1 LSISDFHL
9 TRPNDHGAP
18 TEKTEIQIAIN
29 KDFIYVAFRAYDTD
43 IKISAKG
50 LIQGQGIFSDDRL
63 AITLDTFNDR
73 RNSYFFQ
80 VNANNVRREALMGN
94 DYFIDEWNAVWYANS
109 QIHDWGWTAE
119 MALPLK
125 SIAFDPDSSTWGVN
139 FTRVSPRRG
148 EDMAWSSI
156 DRNTN
161 PSTFGYI
168 NDMTGFTQG
177 RGIQVSPSISVG
189 YTDQLESRSDTQIE
203 PSITAFYNVT
213 PNLSAGLT
221 LNTDFSGTE
230 ADERQVNL
238 SRFSLFF
245 PEKRDFFLRDASIFE
260 FGNLEDNA
268 RPFFSR
274 RIGLSGDGN
283 PLDLE
288 AGVKL
293 TRRVGEWS
301 IGALAIQQELAD
313 PTADELLFV
322 GRVTRNVLKDSQVGF
337 IGTVGD
343 PNSDS
348 NNSLF
353 GADYSYQ
360 NSQVFGDQQLRANVW
375 YQETSTD
382 GFNDDQRA
390 FGAQINYP
398 NYKYSGYLDVRRI
411 EGNFNPALGF
421 VNLTGVDQIEG
432 QIRYRHRLE
441 NSYLQWLRSRIQYF
455 RSDHIDGGIQ
465 SESVTLNV
473 IEGYSEGNDFFTF
486 FVIQQTEGVNDSFN
500 LPGDVLVPKCF
511 YKSDRYGVFFDTGQH
526 RTWSGNFEIAN
537 GDFFG
542 GERLF
547 MEAELEWKPTKHF
560 SANVSYQQN
569 NVELPSGE
577 FVSKLYGARM
587 NLAFN
592 NKWAWLNLIQGDNG
606 TDTLSIN
613 SRLRYQPRADR
624 EFFLVFNQTRD
635 QDTDEVLD
643 TAVVIKASFNFQL

>member
-1 LSISDFHL
+1 
-9 TRPNDHGAP
+9 
-18 TEKTEIQIAIN
+18 
-29 KDFIYVAFRAYDTD
+29 V
-43 IKISAKG
+43 
-50 LIQGQGIFSDDRL
+50 
-63 AITLDTFNDR
+63 IT
-73 RNSYFFQ
+73 
-80 VNANNVRREALMGN
+80 
-94 DYFIDEWNAVWYANS
+94 
-109 QIHDWGWTAE
+109 
-119 MALPLK
+119 
-125 SIAFDPDSSTWGVN
+125 
-139 FTRVSPRRG
+139 
-148 EDMAWSSI
+148 
-156 DRNTN
+156 
-161 PSTFGYI
+161 
-168 NDMTGFTQG
+168 
-177 RGIQVSPSISVG
+177 
-189 YTDQLESRSDTQIE
+189 
-203 PSITAFYNVT
+203 
-213 PNLSAGLT
+213 
-221 LNTDFSGTE
+221 
-230 ADERQVNL
+230 
-238 SRFSLFF
+238 
-245 PEKRDFFLRDASIFE
+245 
-260 FGNLEDNA
+260 
-268 RPFFSR
+268 
-274 RIGLSGDGN
+274 
-283 PLDLE
+283 
-288 AGVKL
+288 
-293 TRRVGEWS
+293 
-301 IGALAIQQELAD
+301 
-313 PTADELLFV
+313 
-322 GRVTRNVLKDSQVGF
+322 
-337 IGTVGD
+337 
-343 PNSDS
+343 NSDS

-421 VNLTGVDQIEG
+421 VNRTGVDQIEG